1 MMESST
7 VQNRGAK
14 ERIMRMRRI
23 LAIMALLAMLLPA
36 AGCEKPTAQDN
47 GTQATC
53 AISYANSYDTPQ
65 AYIDDVKPDLIAK
78 ATLSEP
84 KRSSSGRRVTFNA
97 HLLDVRYGDYSAGDD
112 IKVWFECDSVDTFMP
127 EGYTTGDE
135 LIVLANDGR
144 LRHPNSVW
152 LFDEETYDT
161 LTVEG

>member
-1 MMESST
+1 
-7 VQNRGAK
+7 
-14 ERIMRMRRI
+14 MRRRRL
-23 LAIMALLAMLLPA
+23 LAAMAMLAMLLPA
-36 AGCEKPTAQDN
+36 TGCGSPTAQGN

-65 AYIDDVKPDLIAK
+65 TYIDDVKPDLIAK

-84 KRSSSGRRVTFNA
+84 EHSSSGKRITFTA
-97 HLLDVRYGDYSAGDD
+97 HLLDVKHGDHSAGDD
-112 IKVWFECDSVDTFMP
+112 TEVWFECDSVDTFMP

-152 LFDEETYDT
+152 LFDEATYDA
-161 LTVEG
+161 LAVE